1 MPEPVMG
8 SLALRLAAVLV
19 LVAANAFFVAAEFA
33 LVAARRTRIEELIR
47 RGDRKAKTVQQALQD
62 LYRQLS
68 AAQLGITVASI
79 LLGYVAED
87 TVAHLF
93 REWFAGLPP
102 ALDFLTRGG
111 IASVVAVAII
121 SFLHVVCGD
130 QAPKAWAITSPERTS
145 RWIARPLI
153 LFSWITRPF
162 TDTLNWS
169 ANRVVRLLGIRG
181 TTAELER
188 IHSPEEIRML
198 VAQSRRRGG
207 LDAGD
212 ARMLEGVF
220 EFSEKTAREVMTPR
234 TDMVALPLD
243 LTLEEAADQV
253 AVAGRSRD
261 PVYRESL
268 DDIVGLVHAKDIL
281 AGVPSAKG
289 GRLQAVL
296 RPARFGPGTPE
307 RWAASPRWATRSR
320 FRAPCSRSWRW
331 TGAGWAP
338 CGWPPRRRREA
349 PLHDRAD
356 PPRRARPRGGSG
368 APAADA
374 AACRAG
380 ATRRGGL
387 RGDHPAHLRVRGGV
401 RPRGRRRRP
410 RRPADPLLR
419 PRRQAARAPLRLHG
433 ERGPAGGDEARRPSH
448 APPPLLQRRGV
459 PPRPRAG
466 EQRRPA
472 PRNFAGRCRAV
483 GRRHQ
488 RRRRR
493 GAPPRAR
500 AGPARVPAGIPGQ
513 PRARRRAGARAR
525 RLAARAADPRAT
537 AHRPQGRRWPCH
549 RGARVAH
556 GAAVHHRPTGGA
568 RPRAARRARRP
579 RGD

>member
-33 LVAARRTRIEELIR
+33 LVAARRTRIEEMIR

-111 IASVVAVAII
+111 IASIVAVAII
-121 SFLHVVCGD
+121 SFLHVVFGE
-130 QAPKAWAITSPERTS
+130 QAPKAWAITYPEKTS

-153 LFSWITRPF
+153 LFSWITRPL
-162 TDTLNWS
+162 TDALNWS

-253 AVAGRSRD
+253 AVAGRSRY

-268 DDIVGLVHAKDIL
+268 DDVVGLVHAKDIL
-281 AGVPSAKG
+281 AGLRSAKG
-289 GRLQAVL
+289 GSLRTVL
-296 RPARFGPGTPE
+296 RPAVFVPGTREVEDVLADMKRQKIHLAIVLDDFGGTAGLVTMEDLLEEIVGQIYDEYDRPSAE
-307 RWAASPRWATRSR
+307 TRAAP
-320 FRAPCSRSWRW
+320 
-331 TGAGWAP
+331 GEG
-338 CGWPPRRRREA
+338 A
-349 PLHDRAD
+349 PLLPGAMPLRDVNQTYGLD
-356 PPRRARPRGGSG
+356 LDETSYTTIGGYLFG
-368 APAADA
+368 TLGRLPKV
-374 AACRAG
+374 
-380 ATRRGGL
+380 
-387 RGDHPAHLRVRGGV
+387 GDHVPVKGAAFEIVQMD
-401 RPRGRRRRP
+401 GRRVG
-410 RRPADPLLR
+410 
-419 PRRQAARAPLRLHG
+419 AAR
-433 ERGPAGGDEARRPSH
+433 
-448 APPPLLQRRGV
+448 LLQRA
-459 PPRPRAG
+459 AG
-466 EQRRPA
+466 E
-472 PRNFAGRCRAV
+472 G
-483 GRRHQ
+483 
-488 RRRRR
+488 
-493 GAPPRAR
+493 
-500 AGPARVPAGIPGQ
+500 
-513 PRARRRAGARAR
+513 
-525 RLAARAADPRAT
+525 T
-537 AHRPQGRRWPCH
+537 AQ
-549 RGARVAH
+549 
-556 GAAVHHRPTGGA
+556 
-568 RPRAARRARRP
+568 
-579 RGD
+579 

>member
-33 LVAARRTRIEELIR
+33 LVAARRTRIEEMIR

-111 IASVVAVAII
+111 IASIVAVAII
-121 SFLHVVCGD
+121 SFLHVVFGE
-130 QAPKAWAITSPERTS
+130 QAPKAWAITYPEKTS

-162 TDTLNWS
+162 TDALNWS

-253 AVAGRSRD
+253 AVAGRSRY

-281 AGVPSAKG
+281 AGVRSAKG

-296 RPARFGPGTPE
+296 RPAVFVPGTREVEDVLADMKRQKIHLAIVLDEFGGTAGLVTMEDLLEEIVGPIYDE
-307 RWAASPRWATRSR
+307 YDRPAAAVKQSATPDAASVLAGSTPLRDVNDAFGLELDVGDYTTIGGYL
-320 FRAPCSRSWRW
+320 F
-331 TGAGWAP
+331 GALGRLPNVGDQVAVP
-338 CGWPPRRRREA
+338 
-349 PLHDRAD
+349 
-356 PPRRARPRGGSG
+356 G
-368 APAADA
+368 AVFEIVEMD
-374 AACRAG
+374 
-380 ATRRGGL
+380 
-387 RGDHPAHLRVRGGV
+387 
-401 RPRGRRRRP
+401 GRRVGAVRLV
-410 RRPADPLLR
+410 A
-419 PRRQAARAPLRLHG
+419 QAA
-433 ERGPAGGDEARRPSH
+433 
-448 APPPLLQRRGV
+448 
-459 PPRPRAG
+459 
-466 EQRRPA
+466 
-472 PRNFAGRCRAV
+472 
-483 GRRHQ
+483 
-488 RRRRR
+488 
-493 GAPPRAR
+493 
-500 AGPARVPAGIPGQ
+500 
-513 PRARRRAGARAR
+513 
-525 RLAARAADPRAT
+525 T
-537 AHRPQGRRWPCH
+537 
-549 RGARVAH
+549 
-556 GAAVHHRPTGGA
+556 
-568 RPRAARRARRP
+568 
-579 RGD
+579 

>member
-33 LVAARRTRIEELIR
+33 LVAARRTRIEEMIR

-111 IASVVAVAII
+111 IASIVAVAII
-121 SFLHVVCGD
+121 SFLHVVFGE
-130 QAPKAWAITSPERTS
+130 QAPKAWAITYPEKTS

-162 TDTLNWS
+162 TDALNWS

-253 AVAGRSRD
+253 AVAGRSRY

-281 AGVPSAKG
+281 AGVRSAKG

-296 RPARFGPGTPE
+296 RPAVFVPGTREVEDVLADMKRQKIHLAIVLDEFGGTAGLVTMEDLLEEIVGQIYDEYDRPSGE
-307 RWAASPRWATRSR
+307 LRVAPAGVAPIIAGSVPIREVNSAFGLELGEQDYTTIGGFLFGAIGRLPRPGDQVAVK
-320 FRAPCSRSWRW
+320 
-331 TGAGWAP
+331 GAVFEIVEVEG
-338 CGWPPRRRREA
+338 RRVGTVRVLRR
-349 PLHDRAD
+349 
-356 PPRRARPRGGSG
+356 GSG
-368 APAADA
+368 AEP
-374 AACRAG
+374 
-380 ATRRGGL
+380 
-387 RGDHPAHLRVRGGV
+387 
-401 RPRGRRRRP
+401 
-410 RRPADPLLR
+410 
-419 PRRQAARAPLRLHG
+419 
-433 ERGPAGGDEARRPSH
+433 
-448 APPPLLQRRGV
+448 
-459 PPRPRAG
+459 
-466 EQRRPA
+466 
-472 PRNFAGRCRAV
+472 
-483 GRRHQ
+483 
-488 RRRRR
+488 
-493 GAPPRAR
+493 
-500 AGPARVPAGIPGQ
+500 
-513 PRARRRAGARAR
+513 
-525 RLAARAADPRAT
+525 
-537 AHRPQGRRWPCH
+537 
-549 RGARVAH
+549 
-556 GAAVHHRPTGGA
+556 
-568 RPRAARRARRP
+568 
-579 RGD
+579 